1 MSTPVV
7 ELSGKCTLQ
16 FKTSSKGATCK
27 IEVRRKNREGEN
39 NADGLI
45 GEVFHFAILRHG
57 VDKFLEMAQERAAK
71 YDSKYKTQGLQ
82 E

>member
-1 MSTPVV
+1 MSQPVV

-16 FKTSSKGATCK
+16 FKTSSKGATSK
-27 IEVRRKNREGEN
+27 IGVPRKNRDGEN
-39 NADGLI
+39 NADVLI
-45 GEVFHFAILRHG
+45 GEVFHFAIMRHG

-71 YDSKYKTQGLQ
+71 YDAEYKTQGLQ